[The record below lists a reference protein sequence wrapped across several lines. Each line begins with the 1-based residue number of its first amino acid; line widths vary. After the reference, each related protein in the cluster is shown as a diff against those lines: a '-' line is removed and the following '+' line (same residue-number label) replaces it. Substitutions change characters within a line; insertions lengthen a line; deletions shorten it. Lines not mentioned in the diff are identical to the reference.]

1 MRKTLILRAA
11 VAAAV
16 AIAITFTQAH
26 NAFVGLIA
34 VLAFATGVLAAE
46 VWQAISTDDRQLK
59 GTVIRFAAGT
69 VLLSGVIGYS
79 MPGAPLLE
87 VMNLNVLL
95 VGYALFTIEIF
106 RAIRSGWRE
115 PEGRDHLIVA
125 SLHILIT
132 GLFFMNALNVI
143 KLGEVPAVGFFGA
156 YAALLAVIWGL
167 RAFDPKQ
174 QG

>member
-1 MRKTLILRAA
+1 LRKTLILRAG

-26 NAFVGLIA
+26 NALVGLIA

-46 VWQAISTDDRQLK
+46 VWQAVASDDRQLK

-87 VMNLNVLL
+87 VMNVNVLL

-106 RAIRSGWRE
+106 RAVRAGWRT
-115 PEGRDHLIVA
+115 PTGRDHLVVA
-125 SLHILIT
+125 AIHILLT
-132 GLFFMNALNVI
+132 GLFFMNALSVI
-143 KLGEVPAVGFFGA
+143 ELGEVPAVGFFGA
-156 YAALLAVIWGL
+156 YTAILAVLWGL

>member
-1 MRKTLILRAA
+1 LRKTLILRAA

-26 NAFVGLIA
+26 NAFIGLIA

-46 VWQAISTDDRQLK
+46 VWQAVSTDDRQLK

-95 VGYALFTIEIF
+95 VGYALFTFEIF

-143 KLGEVPAVGFFGA
+143 ELGEVPAVGFFGA